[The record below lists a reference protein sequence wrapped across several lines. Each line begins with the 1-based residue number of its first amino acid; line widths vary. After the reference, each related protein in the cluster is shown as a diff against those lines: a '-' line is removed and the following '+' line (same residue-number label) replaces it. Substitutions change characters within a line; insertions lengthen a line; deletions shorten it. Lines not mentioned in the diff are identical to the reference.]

1 MVRANASQSFRTRQ
15 FKTRLSKREVYR
27 LSGWNQNIKNLPCIR
42 LKRRPYFTY
51 SDVRALRFKI
61 IFHPFYFDFNFRH
74 SRPVELIQMI
84 DFEPQH
90 IEYFAKPKTS
100 CQFDRASTLDTFW
113 WKERTPINYKLFA
126 NIKKNPCCVNPSC
139 ERPASPI
146 QYAH

>member
-1 MVRANASQSFRTRQ
+1 M
-15 FKTRLSKREVYR
+15 YR

-61 IFHPFYFDFNFRH
+61 IFHPFYLDFNFRH

-84 DFEPQH
+84 DFEPQN

-113 WKERTPINYKLFA
+113 SKEKTPINYKLFA
-126 NIKKNPCCVNPSC
+126 NIKKIRLVLTLVARGRPLLYSMHIKNAWPTQSNWNPGTC
-139 ERPASPI
+139 
-146 QYAH
+146 